1 MKLYGSIISPYV
13 ARVVYAARMKGLDL
27 EAQMPA
33 NGIKSPEYLQINPLG
48 KMPALDIGSQAIAE
62 SMVILDYLEDA
73 YPQKP
78 LLPADP
84 AERARARLLGRIVDL
99 YVMPQGNAFFG
110 NLNPEKRNPE
120 AVQAAHAAYRKSLVQ
135 LEHFM
140 APSSYADCALLPC
153 LQMMT
158 IVTDLCGIADNFSDY
173 PKLAQWWASMQA
185 NPTTKTWIAEYDGGF
200 RGFLRSRH

>member
-13 ARVVYAARMKGLDL
+13 ARVVYAARLKGLDL

-33 NGIKSPEYLQINPLG
+33 NGIKSPDYLQINPLG
-48 KMPALDIGSQAIAE
+48 KMPALDLGSQAIAE
-62 SMVILDYLEDA
+62 SMVIMDYLEDA

-110 NLNPEKRNPE
+110 SLDPQKRNAD
-120 AVQAAHAAYRKSLVQ
+120 AVQAAVAAYRKSLAQ

-140 APSSYADCALLPC
+140 APSAYADCALLPC
-153 LQMMT
+153 LQMMV
-158 IVTDLCGIADNFSDY
+158 IVTGLCGIEENFDDY
-173 PKLAQWWASMQA
+173 PKIAQWWASMQA
-185 NPTTKTWIAEYDGGF
+185 NPTTKAWINEYDAGF
-200 RGFLRSRH
+200 RGFLKSRH